1 MFNFDL
7 VQIIVSSV
15 ISAVILF
22 IIGVFTR
29 RTFGFDVGYVIS
41 FLEILSAVFVPFL
54 LFYLSH
60 PAGSIE
66 ALVALFSFLPEYV
79 ISVVAALL
87 GLVIGDAVGSILKNA
102 SRSIV

>member
-29 RTFGFDVGYVIS
+29 RTLDFDAGDVI
-41 FLEILSAVFVPFL
+41 FILEISSVIFVPFFV
-54 LFYLSH
+54 FYLSH

-66 ALVALFSFLPEYV
+66 AFVALFSFLPEYV
-79 ISVVAALL
+79 TSVITALF
-87 GLVIGDAVGSILKNA
+87 GLIIGDAVGSILKNA
-102 SRSIV
+102 NRSAL

>member
-29 RTFGFDVGYVIS
+29 RTFGFDVSSVIS
-41 FLEILSAVFVPFL
+41 FLDISSVVFVPFL

-66 ALVALFSFLPEYV
+66 ALVALFYFLPEYV

-102 SRSIV
+102 SRSIA